1 MSGRL
6 GTALGAALLAGILV
20 AWTPRYWGIAVA
32 IGCVSLVAAVWA
44 LTAREIELPLQTI
57 LVVPLGVW
65 GAVQLA
71 AHSTLVR
78 WPTTLSSIAWGMGAV
93 SFILGSQIL
102 RGRRSRKAFLN
113 FMMWAGTALA
123 VAAMLQMYVTP
134 GRLFGVLPVADN
146 VVGTLFYKNQFAAL
160 MELAAPIALWKVFEG
175 KIMTGGLCYAAMFAA
190 TISSAS
196 RTGVVLVLAEFAVF
210 LILMV
215 AGRRM
220 PLKSGAAIVAVLG
233 VLTVGAS
240 MVAGTEQIWNRFEDP
255 HPYALRGM
263 LLDSTLK
270 MIPEHPWFGS
280 GMGTWPVIYPR
291 FATYDANVYVNEA
304 HNDWAQWT
312 VEGGIPFGLLLA
324 ALVIWLVRPSL
335 RSVWGLGVPSVMIH
349 CFVDYPLREPVL
361 MFLWFTLAGG
371 LTRVGGR
378 REIE

>member
-1 MSGRL
+1 VTARL

-20 AWTPRYWGIAVA
+20 AWTPRYWGIGVAVA
-32 IGCVSLVAAVWA
+32 SVSLVAAIWA
-44 LTAREIELPLQTI
+44 VMARDIQLPLQTI
-57 LVVPLGVW
+57 LVVPLGAW
-65 GAVQLA
+65 GAMQLA

-78 WPTTLSSIAWGMGAV
+78 WPTTLSSLAWGMGAV

-102 RGRRSRKAFLN
+102 RGHRSRRAFLT
-113 FMMWAGTALA
+113 FMMWAATALA

-134 GRLFGVLPVADN
+134 GKLFGILPVEDS

-175 KIMTGGLCYAAMFAA
+175 EIVTGGLCYAAMFAA

-196 RTGVVLVLAEFAVF
+196 RMGVALVLVELVVF
-210 LILMV
+210 LILMM

-220 PLKSGAAIVAVLG
+220 PLKSGASIVAVLAL
-233 VLTVGAS
+233 LTVGAS
-240 MVAGTEQIWNRFEDP
+240 TVAGTDQIWNRFEEP

-263 LLDSTLK
+263 LLNSTLK
-270 MIPEHPWFGS
+270 MIPDHPWFGS
-280 GMGTWPVIYPR
+280 GMGTWPVVYPR
-291 FATYDANVYVNEA
+291 FATYDANLYVNEA

-312 VEGGIPFGLLLA
+312 VEGGIPFVLLLA
-324 ALVIWLVRPSL
+324 ALAIWLVKPSV

-361 MFLWFTLAGG
+361 MFLWFVLAGA
-371 LTRVGGR
+371 LTQVGR
-378 REIE
+378 RREAE